1 MQINTYIPVRS
12 HEEISNRKALGEAV
26 IKGRGK
32 GKTIGGVRK
41 RRSGGKPKIKSYG
54 GAGADIFSE
63 ENPFSGVNFG

>member
-41 RRSGGKPKIKSYG
+41 CRSADKPERKSCG
-54 GAGADIFSE
+54 SGGADIFSE

>member
-1 MQINTYIPVRS
+1 MRS
-12 HEEISNRKALGEAV
+12 HEEISNRKSLSEAV

-32 GKTIGGVRK
+32 RKTIGGVRK
-41 RRSGGKPKIKSYG
+41 HKNVDEPKRKSYG